1 MTTSPLFKRVPVEP
15 TPEII
20 EAMAKARCLDYD
32 KDYFDEEERAEVRE
46 WVRNEW
52 DAALAASPEPPAESA
67 WRTIE
72 SAPAGVEVLVC
83 GIGSAGY
90 YVALAKKIDG
100 HWMIFCSEDD
110 AFTLLSSG
118 HSHWQPLPAPPALS
132 NKG

>member
-1 MTTSPLFKRVPVEP
+1 MTTSPLFKRVPVEA
-15 TPEII
+15 TEEMRAAGSRAFTNVDDIYR
-20 EAMAKARCLDYD
+20 AM
-32 KDYFDEEERAEVRE
+32 
-46 WVRNEW
+46 
-52 DAALAASPEPPAESA
+52 LAASPEPPAESA

-100 HWMIFCSEDD
+100 HWMMFCSEDD
-110 AFTLLSSG
+110 DFTLLSSG